1 MGDLK
6 ADKKRNDGSSSQQSN
21 GLDEQEEYIFVE
33 NGRATVPKDNQQAK
47 LVKERDT
54 LALTAKKLSRNLA
67 KLEAFK
73 KQLMKS
79 LSEDNLLQL
88 SETGEDRDVDAENSG
103 TARSPSWKGRPRID
117 GKEFFRQ
124 ARTRL
129 SYEQFGA
136 FLANI
141 KEFNAQKQSRED
153 TLSKAEEIFG
163 TEHKDLYI
171 SFQNMLNRNQS

>member
-1 MGDLK
+1 MEWIK
-6 ADKKRNDGSSSQQSN
+6 SSVFSPS
-21 GLDEQEEYIFVE
+21 LSSTPLIC
-33 NGRATVPKDNQQAK
+33 RATSY
-47 LVKERDT
+47 R
-54 LALTAKKLSRNLA
+54 
-67 KLEAFK
+67 
-73 KQLMKS
+73 
-79 LSEDNLLQL
+79 
-88 SETGEDRDVDAENSG
+88 
-103 TARSPSWKGRPRID
+103 WKGILPKH
-117 GKEFFRQ
+117 GW
-124 ARTRL
+124 TRL